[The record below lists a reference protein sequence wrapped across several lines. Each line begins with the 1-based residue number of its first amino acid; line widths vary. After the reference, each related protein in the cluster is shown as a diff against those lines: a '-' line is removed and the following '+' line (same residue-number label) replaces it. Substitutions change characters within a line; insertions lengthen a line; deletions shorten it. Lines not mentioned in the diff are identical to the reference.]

1 MNINPPDDNTEK
13 DLIHLVKYNPA
24 WPQLAEAEIQI
35 LRNQLPYS
43 WIVDFQHVGSTAIP
57 GIAAKPIIDI
67 YIGVTSLSL
76 AEQNAIKPIEA
87 LGYQFWDQRPE
98 HPKLFFVKGMP
109 PFGEGRTHHVH
120 IVEYKSD
127 YWTATILFRDYL
139 RNHPEEVICYEQLKC
154 RLMAEHRYDR
164 EAYTNGKNDYVA
176 NVLRKAGFAKDVRR

>member
-98 HPKLFFVKGMP
+98 HPKL
-109 PFGEGRTHHVH
+109 
-120 IVEYKSD
+120 
-127 YWTATILFRDYL
+127 
-139 RNHPEEVICYEQLKC
+139 
-154 RLMAEHRYDR
+154 
-164 EAYTNGKNDYVA
+164 
-176 NVLRKAGFAKDVRR
+176 